1 MREQIRCEECGQALD
16 EDALMCWACGALT
29 ERGREKREGMEDA
42 DEWIRAAEQA
52 RQRRQ
57 QQEQEVDPDEALRQ
71 TLAQQG
77 AVSELSRLDQEEA
90 TEDFLDRTA
99 YDSLR
104 EMDTALR
111 YLGTGLSIILG
122 FLFVITL
129 GVSFSLIGDNGLVRP
144 LTTAVLAVIMGVAAL
159 LTYYLLRFVAEVG
172 RAVADTADNTRRA
185 VVTARILRRHLEEK
199 DTQENE

>member
-1 MREQIRCEECGQALD
+1 MQGQIRCEECGQALD

-29 ERGREKREGMEDA
+29 EKGREKREGMEDA

-52 RQRRQ
+52 RQRR

-90 TEDFLDRTA
+90 TENFLDRTA
-99 YDSLR
+99 YDGLR

-111 YLGTGLSIILG
+111 YLGTGLSIILA

-129 GVSFSLIGDNGLVRP
+129 GVAFSLIGDNGLVQP
-144 LTTAVLAVIMGVAAL
+144 LVTAVLAVIMGVAAL
-159 LTYYLLRFVAEVG
+159 LIYYLLRFVAEVG

-185 VVTARILRRHLEEK
+185 VVTARILRRHLEDKEE
-199 DTQENE
+199 QENP